1 MRTESYWL
9 HHQER
14 ITHSLED
21 LQSSH
26 PASFRQRPLPWSV
39 RITNGAAQHMVGSLL
54 WFETFIRLQ
63 CIMITS
69 NSSQHV
75 QRISLPTSRPLFL
88 YNPLSP
94 GVDHIPM
101 YVASTT
107 ECGETCQGSHPQ
119 RKETLPPPAS
129 VKGQQFLSWERD
141 PGSPSP
147 FHVCDGLMRVTT
159 AAVSSCV
166 QKSVS
171 TALLPSSCSSIISVS
186 SSQCSPSLDGG
197 RDNTDVPL
205 KAGHSV
211 SSTMEHSQLVLLNTL
226 SSSGCL

>member
-1 MRTESYWL
+1 
-9 HHQER
+9 
-14 ITHSLED
+14 
-21 LQSSH
+21 
-26 PASFRQRPLPWSV
+26 
-39 RITNGAAQHMVGSLL
+39 
-54 WFETFIRLQ
+54 
-63 CIMITS
+63 MITS

-107 ECGETCQGSHPQ
+107 ECGETCQGSHSQ

-159 AAVSSCV
+159 AAVSSCIQQPYCV
-166 QKSVS
+166 QKSVY
-171 TALLPSSCSSIISVS
+171 TALLPSSCSSVISVS
-186 SSQCSPSLDGG
+186 SSQRSPSLDGG

-205 KAGHSV
+205 RAGHSI
-211 SSTMEHSQLVLLNTL
+211 SSNMEHSQLVLLNTL